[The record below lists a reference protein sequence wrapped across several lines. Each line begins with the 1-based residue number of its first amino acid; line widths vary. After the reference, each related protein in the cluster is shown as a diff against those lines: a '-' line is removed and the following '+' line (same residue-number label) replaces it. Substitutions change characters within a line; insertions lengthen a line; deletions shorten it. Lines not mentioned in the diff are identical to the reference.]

1 MRILL
6 FLNSEPII
14 YSNISRRLVAATR
27 PLQEELLEGLFCEII
42 NTTAV
47 RSILGNSHICKLR
60 MIRTYLVPGTYL
72 GVYPR
77 VEPVG
82 R

>member
-60 MIRTYLVPGTYL
+60 MNSPVTRVYL
-72 GVYPR
+72 GVCR
-77 VEPVG
+77 HFEPVD